1 MMLRSL
7 AYGTLLALSAATGA
21 LAHGDGAPAPVETTG
36 LPALG
41 EEPRT
46 QNPYRGDKLAIEI
59 GQTGYDRNCARCHG
73 IEAKSGG
80 MSPDL
85 REVPEDESGDTWF
98 LARVE
103 GGAAK
108 DGRVRMPPFREIL
121 SQEAIWAIRTYVESR
136 PKD

>member
-1 MMLRSL
+1 MKLTPTILASL
-7 AYGTLLALSAATGA
+7 IALGAATAA
-21 LAHGDGAPAPVETTG
+21 LAHGDGAPSPVETNG
-36 LPALG
+36 LPELG
-41 EEPRT
+41 EEPKT
-46 QNPYRGDKLAIEI
+46 TNPYRGNELAVSI

-85 REVPEDESGDTWF
+85 REVPSDESGDTWF

>member
-1 MMLRSL
+1 MKFTSIIF
-7 AYGTLLALSAATGA
+7 GSLLAATIATAA

-36 LPALG
+36 LPDLG
-41 EEPRT
+41 DEPKT
-46 QNPYRGDKLAIEI
+46 TNPYRGNELAVSI

-85 REVPEDESGDTWF
+85 RELPSDESGDTWF